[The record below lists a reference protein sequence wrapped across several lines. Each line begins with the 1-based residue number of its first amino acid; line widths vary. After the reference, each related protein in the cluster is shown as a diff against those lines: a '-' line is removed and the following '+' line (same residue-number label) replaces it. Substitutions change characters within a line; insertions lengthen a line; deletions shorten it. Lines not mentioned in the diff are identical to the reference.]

1 MERCGDD
8 ASPFDR
14 RLIAPMIREPA
25 DRHLVQAT
33 RRHLQAPRRGLRIA
47 IGANDAGPEAHSPQA
62 RVA

>member
-25 DRHLVQAT
+25 DRTCPTGVAMLALN
-33 RRHLQAPRRGLRIA
+33 RALR
-47 IGANDAGPEAHSPQA
+47 
-62 RVA
+62 